1 METFVLSLLSFLV
14 LLLVYKTF
22 SVKLTQYRSGDII
35 VRVGWTYYRKDSNGV
50 CSITDAFV
58 LTVEEPVESKKLEQY
73 VLALIGQHR
82 FRQRPD
88 ETVSKRFL
96 RRNFN

>member
-1 METFVLSLLSFLV
+1 MEAFVFSLALLLALV
-14 LLLVYKTF
+14 LLYKTF

-35 VRVGWTYYRKDSNGV
+35 VRVGWTYYRKDNNGV

-58 LTVEEPVESKKLEQY
+58 VTVEEPVESKKLEQY
-73 VLALIGQHR
+73 VLALIDRHHSW
-82 FRQRPD
+82 QRPD

>member
-1 METFVLSLLSFLV
+1 MEAFVFGLV
-14 LLLVYKTF
+14 LLFVLVLLYKTF
-22 SVKLTQYRSGDII
+22 SVKLTQYRFGDII
-35 VRVGWTYYRKDSNGV
+35 VRVGWTYYRKDNSGV
-50 CSITDAFV
+50 CSITDAFAV
-58 LTVEEPVESKKLEQY
+58 TVEEPVESKKLEQY
-73 VLALIGQHR
+73 VLTLIDQHR